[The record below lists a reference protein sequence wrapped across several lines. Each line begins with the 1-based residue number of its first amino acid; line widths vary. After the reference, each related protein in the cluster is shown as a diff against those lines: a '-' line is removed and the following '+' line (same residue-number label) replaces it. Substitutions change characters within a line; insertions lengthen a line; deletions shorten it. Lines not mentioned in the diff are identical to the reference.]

1 MDDLASVLRAVWEGR
16 AKWYNIGL
24 ELGLTAGTLDAIK
37 LANQDDPDRCIR
49 ETLKNWLGRD
59 DLHPSWS
66 SLARALRSPPVGLGQ
81 LAEELLNYD
90 PSN

>member
-1 MDDLASVLRAVWEGR
+1 MDDLAFVLRAVWEAR

-24 ELGLTAGTLDAIK
+24 ELGLTPGTLDAIK

-49 ETLKNWLGRD
+49 ETLKTWLSQSE
-59 DLHPSWS
+59 HPTWS
-66 SLARALRSPPVGLGQ
+66 DLARALRVSPVGHGK
-81 LAEELLNYD
+81 LAEELLKFE